1 MKKPIDKKQDKFYEE
16 LVADVYDDFYKRQ
29 KERRIVEKQ
38 WELNLNYLS
47 GKQYCEIAASG
58 EVEEEDKYYFWQDRN
73 CYNHIAPIIDSRIV
87 RLTRIRPVMSVRRR
101 AATKTT

>member
-16 LVADVYDDFYKRQ
+16 LVADVYDDFYARQ

-58 EVEEEDKYYFWQDRN
+58 EVEEEDKYYFWHLCLTLLEHLFQLP
-73 CYNHIAPIIDSRIV
+73 YH
-87 RLTRIRPVMSVRRR
+87 RLIFYFFYYLLI
-101 AATKTT
+101 KLL